1 MSVTLHETFT
11 IDGALAD
18 VTSVKLSDPTSTFGV
33 KRNDNDAVIVAD
45 GTAMVKVSI
54 GTYEYTFTE
63 PEGGLTYT
71 YWVEWLYSGETYHDE
86 HTITGTTDSPIS
98 LAEAKHHLRVDG
110 SDDDTYI
117 ANLILTA
124 TDRAES
130 FQRRTYMQR
139 QRTYVLDSFPPII
152 RPPYPPLVSVD
163 SIKYIDTN
171 GVEQTLDSAEYD
183 VDITTEPGRIKPAYE
198 KSWPSIRTV
207 MNAVT
212 ITYTAGYASKDA
224 VPFDIKAAILLII
237 GHLYENREDVSED
250 SLMKIPEGA
259 ESLLYMKR
267 VY

>member
-45 GTAMVKVSI
+45 GTAMTKVST

-71 YWVEWLYSGETYHDE
+71 YWVEWLY
-86 HTITGTTDSPIS
+86 
-98 LAEAKHHLRVDG
+98 
-110 SDDDTYI
+110 
-117 ANLILTA
+117 A

-163 SIKYIDTN
+163 SIKYIDIN
-171 GVEQTLDSAEYD
+171 GIEQTLDSAEYD

-250 SLMKIPEGA
+250 RLMKIPEGA